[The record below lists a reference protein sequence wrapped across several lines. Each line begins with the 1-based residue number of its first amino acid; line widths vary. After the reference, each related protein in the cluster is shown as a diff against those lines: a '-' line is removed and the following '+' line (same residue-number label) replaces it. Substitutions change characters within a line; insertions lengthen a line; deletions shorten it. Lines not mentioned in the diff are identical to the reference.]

1 MVAGAEDHRRL
12 RLHLHAPEILA
23 GDQLVAQDGGMA
35 AARPAQRILG
45 LLRRGDDHVLFRGPG
60 RAAAGRVLGR
70 LVGGRGGAHDGAVLL
85 SHAGQRGSAQRHRL
99 IVQVVG
105 AARQKVLEASVREDV
120 GVVLL
125 LLLLLLL
132 LLFLF
137 FLDGYG
143 GGDGVV

>member
-1 MVAGAEDHRRL
+1 
-12 RLHLHAPEILA
+12 
-23 GDQLVAQDGGMA
+23 
-35 AARPAQRILG
+35 
-45 LLRRGDDHVLFRGPG
+45 
-60 RAAAGRVLGR
+60 
-70 LVGGRGGAHDGAVLL
+70 VLL

-105 AARQKVLEASVREDV
+105 AARQKVLEAGVREDV